1 MTILHLKS
9 IEIHDSG
16 NGLAESVY
24 IYDDRAS
31 IYMSDLPY
39 WLIKKEAYRI
49 ADRYTV
55 PIFDYI
61 VMSAGIPLDES
72 LAKMK

>member
-1 MTILHLKS
+1 MTILHLIC
-9 IEIHDSG
+9 IEINDSG
-16 NGLAESVY
+16 DGLAES
-24 IYDDRAS
+24 IYRYNEGTS
-31 IYMSDLPY
+31 PHMSDLPY
-39 WLIKKEAYRI
+39 WLVKKEAYRV

-61 VMSAGIPLDES
+61 VMSAGTPLYES